1 MKIFLFFLKMQ
12 SCHKKTFEKSHI
24 LYKIGLY
31 M

>member
-12 SCHKKTFEKSHI
+12 ACHKKTFEKSHF
-24 LYKIGLY
+24 LYIIGLY